1 MKSLRC
7 CKDCYEVPEADLLEI
22 RELEYRKELLA
33 QELASLNY
41 RSESVQVLRDE
52 VKELEILVM

>member
-1 MKSLRC
+1 MKSLKC
-7 CKDCYEVPEADLLEI
+7 CKECYDVPETDLLEI

-41 RSESVQVLRDE
+41 RSDSVKLLQHE
-52 VKELEILVM
+52 VK

>member
-1 MKSLRC
+1 
-7 CKDCYEVPEADLLEI
+7 VPEADLLEI

-41 RSESVQVLRDE
+41 RSESVHVLRE
-52 VKELEILVM
+52 ELK

>member
-1 MKSLRC
+1 M
-7 CKDCYEVPEADLLEI
+7 PEADLLEI

>member
-7 CKDCYEVPEADLLEI
+7 CKECHEVPEADLLEI

-41 RSESVQVLRDE
+41 RSESVHVLREE
-52 VKELEILVM
+52 VK